1 MTVSTIR
8 TGTKRNPFST
18 RPASPMPPD
27 SIAQTGEYTIFGLA
41 RSVDQSVMRE
51 RRISFT
57 LILFGVATLIA
68 VLYSAERFI
77 YSRFTGAP
85 ISLRG
90 LLPAELIFTYAWAL
104 LTPPV
109 MVIAKRFP
117 VWGDSRRV
125 RNWGVQVVALAAFVG
140 VHAALCSLVIAVISP
155 SIALQQF
162 PTLFGN
168 TVLSW
173 TVVDAIVFCALV
185 TVHHAVVYYRVS
197 KDRALRA
204 SQLEARLAQT
214 QLHMLRMQL
223 QPHFLF
229 NTLHSISA
237 LMHKDVRR
245 ADSMVAALSDLLRM
259 SLQNIGAQEVPLQSE
274 LDFLQR
280 YVEIMSLRFGDRLR
294 VSIDVDPETRDARVP
309 NLFLQPL
316 VENSFRHGF
325 GDLGQGSVAISVRR
339 DGDMLRC
346 DVRDDGRGLRAGHK
360 EGLGLAST
368 RQRLAH
374 LYGERHTF
382 SLRGAPGQGVHVTMA
397 IPFQPSE
404 PDLTAA
410 D

>member
-1 MTVSTIR
+1 MTVSSVR
-8 TGTKRNPFST
+8 TATKRNPFAT
-18 RPASPMPPD
+18 RAPAIPQD

-41 RSVDQSVMRE
+41 RSVDQSVMRG

-68 VLYSAERFI
+68 ILYSAERYA
-77 YSRFTGAP
+77 YSRFVGEAL
-85 ISLRG
+85 SVRN

-109 MVIAKRFP
+109 MMIAKRFP
-117 VWGDSRRV
+117 VWGHSPRL
-125 RNWGVQVVALAAFVG
+125 RNWGVQVAALAAFV
-140 VHAALCSLVIAVISP
+140 VAHAALCSLVMAAIAP
-155 SIALQQF
+155 GTTLQQF
-162 PTLFGN
+162 PALFGN

-245 ADSMVAALSDLLRM
+245 ADSMIASLSDLLRM

-280 YVEIMSLRFGDRLR
+280 YLEIMSLRFGDRLR
-294 VSIDVDPETRDARVP
+294 VSIDVEPETRDARVP

-325 GDLGQGSVAISVRR
+325 GDLGQGAIAISVRR
-339 DGDMLRC
+339 EGDMLCC
-346 DVRDDGRGLRAGHK
+346 DVRTTAADCAPATRKASAS
-360 EGLGLAST
+360 AST

-374 LYGERHTF
+374 LYGDRHTF